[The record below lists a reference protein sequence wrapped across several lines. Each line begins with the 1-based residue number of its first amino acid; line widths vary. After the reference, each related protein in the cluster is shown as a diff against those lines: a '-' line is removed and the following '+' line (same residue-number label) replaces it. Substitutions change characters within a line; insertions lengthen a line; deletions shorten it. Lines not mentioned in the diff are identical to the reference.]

1 MNSFK
6 KVFYLA
12 ILFLGLIAC
21 NTKQDKKIEAPLEKV
36 EEVAQ
41 NLKNVEVQIEG
52 MTCEIGCARLIQS
65 KLSKTDG
72 VTFVE
77 VSFEDKFGNI
87 TFDANKISNEKIKE
101 EIQKIAGGDT
111 YKVIDIK
118 EVTNFAP
125 FKKDTVSAVN

>member
-6 KVFYLA
+6 KVFYFTL
-12 ILFLGLIAC
+12 LFAGLVAC
-21 NTKQDKKIEAPLEKV
+21 NTKQE

-77 VSFEDKFGNI
+77 VSFVDKFGNI

-111 YKVIDIK
+111 YKVIEIK
-118 EVTNFAP
+118 EVTNFKP
-125 FKKDTVSAVN
+125 FKKDTISAVN